1 MEIGQG
7 AQTASRND
15 SSTPAEG
22 RRIPP
27 DAPMHRRTALLMCPR
42 WRGATATETLF
53 DRGPQVLELYISH
66 LKGPKGFERLLLY
79 VGRKLAQLGHKRG
92 ARAALSEAGPVKPKF
107 KTVANPTHLLIV
119 VKNPSPRCCELFPL
133 RKFCG
138 EAEAGPRVR
147 GMARVS
153 CESGHTWEEA

>member
-22 RRIPP
+22 RRIPS

-42 WRGATATETLF
+42 WRGATATEALF
-53 DRGPQVLELYISH
+53 DSGPQVLELYISH

-79 VGRKLAQLGHKRG
+79 VGRKIAQLGHIRD
-92 ARAALSEAGPVKPKF
+92 ARAALSEAGPSQAQIQNGGQPH
-107 KTVANPTHLLIV
+107 A
-119 VKNPSPRCCELFPL
+119 PSDR
-133 RKFCG
+133 R
-138 EAEAGPRVR
+138 
-147 GMARVS
+147 
-153 CESGHTWEEA
+153 